1 MRRGPDRALR
11 MENGISPTLTCGC
24 SGKCIKVEQAF
35 QSALWMTNALGQ
47 RCSRWDD
54 ALAATLRNSEWSTE
68 QTTPRI
74 GESYYPTFL
83 AHNVTF
89 ESAWVTQISKD
100 YTYIVVHASFSL
112 SPSPRNRFSFYLCF
126 RQNEREKFHYTHM
139 YYRLSGR
146 LCASLAPLGL
156 WGGLV
161 SQCGV
166 REFTKPTFMTP
177 FWTTLYSSWF
187 AWCWKI
193 PLWMTIQY
201 SHIYSS
207 EMSMMILGSANG
219 KR

>member
-1 MRRGPDRALR
+1 

-68 QTTPRI
+68 QTTSRI

-100 YTYIVVHASFSL
+100 YTCSCSRELLTFSL
-112 SPSPRNRFSFYLCF
+112 SKKQIFLLFMFSPKR
-126 RQNEREKFHYTHM
+126 
-139 YYRLSGR
+139 
-146 LCASLAPLGL
+146 A
-156 WGGLV
+156 
-161 SQCGV
+161 
-166 REFTKPTFMTP
+166 
-177 FWTTLYSSWF
+177 
-187 AWCWKI
+187 WKI
-193 PLWMTIQY
+193 PLHTYVLPSKWQVVRLVSPIRAVGWLSVSMWSTRIHKTY
-201 SHIYSS
+201 IYDPF
-207 EMSMMILGSANG
+207 LDDLV
-219 KR
+219 